1 MRPLTEIERSKW
13 CQHPK
18 SESAIACV
26 LALALAFVIRLA
38 LHPYLDDGL
47 PTLAFTI
54 ATIIV
59 AYRYGY
65 LWGMGT
71 LIVGFV
77 IATYFFIK
85 PYNSFEM
92 PSELDLYRMLYY
104 FSITTLIV
112 IVMEKTNRDKY
123 ESEMTADDADRR
135 YREMIAA
142 DRAIRE
148 QHFTD

>member
-13 CQHPK
+13 CLHSK
-18 SESAIACV
+18 AESITACV
-26 LALALAFVIRLA
+26 LALSLAFIIRFG
-38 LHPYLDDGL
+38 LHSYLDDGM
-47 PTLAFTI
+47 PTLTFTI
-54 ATIIV
+54 ATIFV

-71 LIVGFV
+71 LIIGFV
-77 IATYFFIK
+77 IATYFFVK

-92 PSELDLYRMLYY
+92 PCELDIYRMVYY

-112 IVMEKTNRDKY
+112 IVMEKINRDRY
-123 ESEMTADDADRR
+123 EAERSAEDADKR

-142 DRAIRE
+142 DKAIRE
-148 QHFTD
+148 QRYTD